1 MFKWFWTIFSL
12 GAPVD
17 TVVKCWV
24 NWRGSLSERVC
35 KIFSEEEA
43 EMWWEPPYLFSEQAS
58 CSANH
63 SHFTK
68 ICLFSLSIGV
78 LSTESRVTANSNKE
92 TFRAPTGRELSFE

>member
-1 MFKWFWTIFSL
+1 MRTSL
-12 GAPVD
+12 PV
-17 TVVKCWV
+17 
-24 NWRGSLSERVC
+24 
-35 KIFSEEEA
+35 
-43 EMWWEPPYLFSEQAS
+43 FSEQAS